1 VPYGTDVSALAP
13 TYQLSYGATCAPA
26 SGSSQ
31 NFTSPVHYLV
41 TASDNSTKD
50 YTVTVNIR
58 PIADPE
64 FVLTSPAT
72 WDGRQTITVT
82 SNITNLPVLQA
93 TGGTN
98 VTYSWSVAGVAAS
111 STSTAGTLTLT
122 RAQGNGPMTVTL
134 VMSNGGWPTT
144 HAATINVQQPATD
157 AWVERTPGATEKPV
171 DGQFFARDDTGYGTI
186 HYNGTGAG
194 TTPVFLQVYAKPD
207 SGSEVPYGETHR
219 LTPVNGAYAFAVP
232 IAAGK
237 VTYRVDFGTTSGT
250 TDTTVATVTNLVCG
264 DAYIIEGQSNAEAAT
279 PNNGVPVEAN
289 YYKSDWIRSY
299 GNYYDNGNPVD
310 GGWGTAL
317 RARTWGTANYGRY
330 QIGAWGMDLA
340 KQLME
345 LHGMPI
351 CIINGAVG
359 GTRIDQHLRNE
370 ANHTDIST
378 IYGRLLTRIAAAK
391 LTHGIRG
398 VLWHQGEQDQGREG
412 PFGGDY
418 DYKYYQQNFV
428 NLSAAWKQDFPNIR
442 NYYIYQIWPAA
453 CGDTSAND
461 LLRETQRTLPS
472 LYSNM
477 RITSTL
483 GVEPGSGCHFDLDG
497 YQMIAELMRPLV
509 EQDHYGRVPDATE
522 TFAAP
527 NLMSAWFTT
536 AAHNEIALE
545 FDQDMYW
552 PVTNDP
558 KDYFY
563 LDGLGGKVASGSASG
578 KVIKLQLTTAS
589 AAKTITYLKGLGWDG
604 NQAKLLRSAKGIEIT
619 GIDINGNN
627 KALRTVTLAALTFAD
642 VPIAATAPN
651 TYTSWISGK
660 GLGGSAGNADPDDDG
675 IPNALEYV
683 LGGEPNPAIAGAN
696 SVGLL
701 PTSAQDTG
709 DLIFTFK
716 RKIVSRDAVALRF
729 QWSTD
734 LTFQHAND
742 VVVGTDSSS
751 TGGVGVLV
759 NKGTPD
765 AATDTI
771 VITVPATKAAG
782 GGKLFGRLQAT
793 VP

>member
-1 VPYGTDVSALAP
+1 
-13 TYQLSYGATCAPA
+13 
-26 SGSSQ
+26 
-31 NFTSPVHYLV
+31 
-41 TASDNSTKD
+41 
-50 YTVTVNIR
+50 
-58 PIADPE
+58 
-64 FVLTSPAT
+64 
-72 WDGRQTITVT
+72 
-82 SNITNLPVLQA
+82 
-93 TGGTN
+93 
-98 VTYSWSVAGVAAS
+98 
-111 STSTAGTLTLT
+111 
-122 RAQGNGPMTVTL
+122 
-134 VMSNGGWPTT
+134 
-144 HAATINVQQPATD
+144 
-157 AWVERTPGATEKPV
+157 
-171 DGQFFARDDTGYGTI
+171 
-186 HYNGTGAG
+186 
-194 TTPVFLQVYAKPD
+194 
-207 SGSEVPYGETHR
+207 
-219 LTPVNGAYAFAVP
+219 
-232 IAAGK
+232 
-237 VTYRVDFGTTSGT
+237 
-250 TDTTVATVTNLVCG
+250 
-264 DAYIIEGQSNAEAAT
+264 
-279 PNNGVPVEAN
+279 
-289 YYKSDWIRSY
+289 
-299 GNYYDNGNPVD
+299 
-310 GGWGTAL
+310 
-317 RARTWGTANYGRY
+317 
-330 QIGAWGMDLA
+330 
-340 KQLME
+340 
-345 LHGMPI
+345 
-351 CIINGAVG
+351 
-359 GTRIDQHLRNE
+359 
-370 ANHTDIST
+370 
-378 IYGRLLTRIAAAK
+378 
-391 LTHGIRG
+391 
-398 VLWHQGEQDQGREG
+398 
-412 PFGGDY
+412 
-418 DYKYYQQNFV
+418 
-428 NLSAAWKQDFPNIR
+428 
-442 NYYIYQIWPAA
+442 
-453 CGDTSAND
+453 
-461 LLRETQRTLPS
+461 
-472 LYSNM
+472 M